1 MLPVHNPEGWL
12 DVKGYFFAL
21 ACDGRGHRDGE
32 REYAVKLAVS
42 DFDGK
47 YFVGGE
53 ARFTQW
59 HGGSRNMIFR
69 LPDQAP
75 SAQDRVRFVVQV
87 HEQGSSG
94 RLCMVGGLQVRPQAL
109 LSIHLPAWRCS
120 LV

>member
-32 REYAVKLAVS
+32 REYAVKLALS

-53 ARFTQW
+53 ARFTEW

-75 SAQDRVRFVVQV
+75 SARDRVRFVVPV
-87 HEQGSSG
+87 HEQGANG
-94 RLCMVGGLQVRPQAL
+94 RLCMVGGLQVRPRAM
-109 LSIHLPAWRCS
+109 LSIHMPEWRCS